1 MPTASIQIVGTQ
13 TPIGVNPAAK
23 ATAVDTAAI
32 HRKPNP
38 RCKNLKQSVGTQVT
52 ARPDKLIPRKKKIN
66 ETATTLQGD
75 GSEPVVPLGIVSYPF
90 RLNPSGA
97 TFAGVPMDQT
107 VVSESF

>member
-1 MPTASIQIVGTQ
+1 MPTAAIQIVGTQ

-23 ATAVDTAAI
+23 ATVVDTAAI

-52 ARPDKLIPRKKKIN
+52 ARPGKLISRKRKIN

-75 GSEPVVPLGIVSYPF
+75 GSEPVVPLGIEIQALVSQLPHPGIAIEVHY
-90 RLNPSGA
+90 L
-97 TFAGVPMDQT
+97 
-107 VVSESF
+107 E